1 MSASGLHLVSVLCT
15 TKKKNSPSNQG
26 YWSSPATQ
34 QTWKTTHF
42 TQLPV
47 LAMCADCAGLH
58 GH

>member
-1 MSASGLHLVSVLCT
+1 MSAFGLHLVSVLCT

-34 QTWKTTHF
+34 QMWKTTHF

-47 LAMCADCAGLH
+47 LA
-58 GH
+58 